1 MLPLPGPPQGTAMIS
16 NVIRSSH
23 AQPLPIF
30 PPTSNFCSKCTRT
43 GGATVDTC
51 GHNIQINAFYI
62 SSCALARVEPSR
74 KGDACP
80 KLKARQR
87 KATKPAPCALSPQQA
102 CRLKVVRLL
111 PMSSDAGSHTWVTC
125 GASDS
130 FAFQPTGGSDAGE
143 IKDLK
148 LSMVLCEFAVRAVV
162 SEWPVLQLRLSRSV
176 EAVMTGFQETY
187 INPAS

>member
-1 MLPLPGPPQGTAMIS
+1 MD
-16 NVIRSSH
+16 
-23 AQPLPIF
+23 
-30 PPTSNFCSKCTRT
+30 K
-43 GGATVDTC
+43 C
-51 GHNIQINAFYI
+51 GHSIQINAFYI
-62 SSCALARVEPSR
+62 SSCAFARVEPSR
-74 KGDACP
+74 NNDSGS
-80 KLKARQR
+80 KLPNVKARDRQS
-87 KATKPAPCALSPQQA
+87 KKPAPCELSTA
-102 CRLKVVRLL
+102 AAARIKVVRLL
-111 PMSSDAGSHTWVTC
+111 PMSSDAGYHTWVTC

-162 SEWPVLQLRLSRSV
+162 SEWPVLQLRLSKSV

>member
-1 MLPLPGPPQGTAMIS
+1 M
-16 NVIRSSH
+16 
-23 AQPLPIF
+23 
-30 PPTSNFCSKCTRT
+30 
-43 GGATVDTC
+43 DTC

-74 KGDACP
+74 KGA
-80 KLKARQR
+80 ARNR

-102 CRLKVVRLL
+102 CRIKVVRLL

-162 SEWPVLQLRLSRSV
+162 SEWPVLQLRLSKSV